1 MCSKLVVLADNM
13 KKFTLII
20 ALTFLCA
27 CSSTSEFEHIEPASS
42 LMPKSASYYDLL
54 ALPAPQGS
62 IVAAVYDFRDQ
73 TGQYKPI
80 PSSNFSTA
88 VPQSGTAFLA
98 QTLNDSA
105 WFVPVEREGLQNLLT
120 ERKII
125 RAGLQGDSS
134 QLPQLNSAQ
143 ILMEGGIVAYD
154 TNIKTGGAG
163 ARYLGIGLNSKFRV
177 DTVTVNLRAVD
188 IRTSRVL
195 SSVTTT
201 QSVLSKEISA
211 GVFKFIDAQEL
222 LESEAGYTSNEPV
235 SICVVQAIESAV
247 VHLIADGIWKR
258 AWNLSQPTTGL
269 NNAVLQKYWLEAHSE
284 ARVSE
289 RIKQG

>member
-1 MCSKLVVLADNM
+1 MKNFVIVGVL
-13 KKFTLII
+13 LC
-20 ALTFLCA
+20 LTA
-27 CSSTSEFEHIEPASS
+27 CSSVPEQFDNIEASSS
-42 LMPKSASYYDLL
+42 LMPKGETYYDLVN
-54 ALPAPQGS
+54 LPSPQGAM
-62 IVAAVYDFRDQ
+62 VAAVYDFRDQ

-98 QTLNDSA
+98 QALNDSS

-120 ERKII
+120 ERKIV
-125 RAGLQGDSS
+125 RAGLKGDAN

-163 ARYLGIGLNSKFRV
+163 ARYLGIGASSQFRV

-188 IRTSRVL
+188 IRTGRLL

-201 QSVLSKEISA
+201 KSILSKEISA

-222 LESEAGYTSNEPV
+222 LESELGYTSNEPV
-235 SICVVQAIESAV
+235 SLCVASAIESAV
-247 VHLIADGIWKR
+247 VHMIADGIWKG
-258 AWNLSQPTTGL
+258 AWSLADRRSGL
-269 NNAVLQKYWLEAHSE
+269 NNPVLQKYWLEAHSPL
-284 ARVSE
+284 RVSE
-289 RIKQG
+289 KIKQG

>member
-1 MCSKLVVLADNM
+1 M
-13 KKFTLII
+13 KKLLISS
-20 ALTFLCA
+20 ALILLSA
-27 CSSTSEFEHIEPASS
+27 CSSISEFEHIEPASS
-42 LMPKSASYYDLL
+42 LMPKSTSYYDLIG
-54 ALPAPQGS
+54 LPAPQGS

-98 QTLNDSA
+98 QALNDSA

-125 RAGLQGDSS
+125 RAGLKGEAGK
-134 QLPQLNSAQ
+134 LPQLNSAQ

-163 ARYLGIGLNSKFRV
+163 ARYLGIGVNTKFRV

-188 IRTSRVL
+188 IRTGRL
-195 SSVTTT
+195 LTSVTTT
-201 QSVLSKEISA
+201 KSILSKELSA
-211 GVFKFIDAQEL
+211 GVFKFIDAQAL
-222 LESEAGYTSNEPV
+222 LESEIGYTSNEPV
-235 SICVVQAIESAV
+235 SVCVVQAIETAV
-247 VHLIADGIWKR
+247 VHMIADGIWKR
-258 AWNLSQPTTGL
+258 AWNLGSPDTGL
-269 NNAVLQKYWLEAHSE
+269 QNAVLQKYWLEAHTE

>member
-1 MCSKLVVLADNM
+1 M
-13 KKFTLII
+13 KRLLLSLFILS
-20 ALTFLCA
+20 LSA
-27 CSSTSEFEHIEPASS
+27 CSSIESEFDGIEATTS
-42 LMPKSASYYDLL
+42 LMPKGETYYDLVS
-54 ALPAPQGS
+54 LPSPQGS
-62 IVAAVYDFRDQ
+62 MVAAVYDFRDQ

-98 QTLNDSA
+98 QALNDSA

-120 ERKII
+120 ERKIV
-125 RAGLQGDSS
+125 RAGLNGDASK
-134 QLPQLNSAQ
+134 LPQLNSAQ

-163 ARYLGIGLNSKFRV
+163 ARYLGIGVSGQYRV
-177 DTVTVNLRAVD
+177 DSITVNLRAVD
-188 IRTSRVL
+188 IRTGRLL

-201 QSVLSKEISA
+201 KAVISKEITA

-235 SICVVQAIESAV
+235 SLCIAAAIESAV
-247 VHLIADGIWKR
+247 VHMIADGIWKR
-258 AWNLSQPTTGL
+258 AWNLLDPVSGVKNPT
-269 NNAVLQKYWLEAHSE
+269 LQKYWLEAHTE
-284 ARVSE
+284 NQVLE
-289 RIKQG
+289 RIKQS

>member
-1 MCSKLVVLADNM
+1 MMKNFVIVGVL
-13 KKFTLII
+13 LC
-20 ALTFLCA
+20 LTA
-27 CSSTSEFEHIEPASS
+27 CSSVPEQFDNIEASSS
-42 LMPKSASYYDLL
+42 LMPKGETYYDLVN
-54 ALPAPQGS
+54 LPSPQGAM
-62 IVAAVYDFRDQ
+62 VAAVYDFRDQ

-98 QTLNDSA
+98 QALNDSS

-120 ERKII
+120 ERKIV
-125 RAGLQGDSS
+125 RAGLKGDAN

-163 ARYLGIGLNSKFRV
+163 ARYLGIGASSQFRV

-188 IRTSRVL
+188 IRTGRLL

-201 QSVLSKEISA
+201 KSILSKEISA

-222 LESEAGYTSNEPV
+222 LESELGYTSNEPV
-235 SICVVQAIESAV
+235 SLCVASAIESAV
-247 VHLIADGIWKR
+247 VHMIADGIWKG
-258 AWNLSQPTTGL
+258 AWSLADRRSGL
-269 NNAVLQKYWLEAHSE
+269 NNPVLQKYWLEAHSPL
-284 ARVSE
+284 RVSE
-289 RIKQG
+289 KIKQG